1 MGRFRIYSFVTHSIN
16 GMNRHNQFIRI
27 FLLNLTK
34 NRPVTTCCY
43 PYLLVSFIPSR
54 HQQLGRRR
62 MTESQRRK
70 NRKIEKKEKKKEA
83 AADTNLLLILTSCT
97 SILDKPKEEEKAF
110 CPLLISLRSQ
120 ASFILSQYQKL
131 GKRRTRRWLN
141 QTYLNIHMG
150 LNHL

>member
-1 MGRFRIYSFVTHSIN
+1 MGRFRIYSFATHSIN
-16 GMNRHNQFIRI
+16 GMNRHNPFIKI

-34 NRPVTTCCY
+34 NRPDTTCCY
-43 PYLLVSFIPSR
+43 PYLLASFIPSR

-70 NRKIEKKEKKKEA
+70 NRKIEKKEKKKKRRSSRHKPPSH
-83 AADTNLLLILTSCT
+83 TN
-97 SILDKPKEEEKAF
+97 ILDKPKEEEKAS
-110 CPLLISLRSQ
+110 CPSLISSLS
-120 ASFILSQYQKL
+120 SFIILSQYQKL